1 MEFIFIFAIV
11 LVQMLFINLFEVI
24 QIIRTFR
31 IYTFMDD
38 EVFTVFLVNTGAS
51 HAGQV
56 QCFGISHSTRLN
68 TGRMVL

>member
-1 MEFIFIFAIV
+1 VEFIFIFAIV

-38 EVFTVFLVNTGAS
+38 EVFTVFLVNKAVIAMRALEDS
-51 HAGQV
+51 S
-56 QCFGISHSTRLN
+56 F
-68 TGRMVL
+68 

>member
-1 MEFIFIFAIV
+1 MKEVERELTVDVMEFIFIFAIV

-38 EVFTVFLVNTGAS
+38 EVFTVFLVNKAVIAMRALEDS
-51 HAGQV
+51 S
-56 QCFGISHSTRLN
+56 F
-68 TGRMVL
+68 